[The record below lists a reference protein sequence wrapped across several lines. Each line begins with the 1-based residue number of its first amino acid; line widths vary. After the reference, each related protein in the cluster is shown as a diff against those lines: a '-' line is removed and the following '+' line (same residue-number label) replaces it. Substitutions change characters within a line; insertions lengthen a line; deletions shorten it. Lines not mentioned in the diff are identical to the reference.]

1 MVAIADGLDFLV
13 DTLHGR
19 SSSVGGKLDH
29 SGQSGAITMC
39 YLSFVFGWFA
49 VFGKFSSMDFSAIVT
64 CASCVQC
71 MGFSLLT
78 LKVRAT
84 KSVAGLSSGML
95 VMFSWHLATRLTST
109 SLKNGYI
116 PVDKSGDFMYQFFDA
131 LSLAL
136 VLNLLYAV
144 HKKYMHSY
152 QEEFD
157 TLPLKPM
164 IFPCVV
170 VACFVHG
177 TFNKNKFFDVTWAI
191 STNLETFTLVP
202 QLWMLAKMGGKVD
215 NMTGHFVACIVASTV
230 MQFTFWWWTGVE
242 LEKRGPNPVH
252 QLIMGMQIL
261 KLILGADFM
270 YYYTMAW
277 FSGTQVV
284 LPNFEEME
292 M

>member
-1 MVAIADGLDFLV
+1 M
-13 DTLHGR
+13 R
-19 SSSVGGKLDH
+19 SMEMY
-29 SGQSGAITMC
+29 AAF
-39 YLSFVFGWFA
+39 FVF
-49 VFGKFSSMDFSAIVT
+49 
-64 CASCVQC
+64 
-71 MGFSLLT
+71 
-78 LKVRAT
+78 R
-84 KSVAGLSSGML
+84 LSSTL
-95 VMFSWHLATRLTST
+95 F
-109 SLKNGYI
+109 KNGYI
-116 PVDKSGDFMYQFFDA
+116 PVDRSGDFMYQFFDA

-215 NMTGHFVACIVASTV
+215 NMTGHFVALGAALATAARTRRSAILHMV
-230 MQFTFWWWTGVE
+230 
-242 LEKRGPNPVH
+242 KRGTVTHLPRSVWLPRR
-252 QLIMGMQIL
+252 
-261 KLILGADFM
+261 LGDRK
-270 YYYTMAW
+270 
-277 FSGTQVV
+277 SVV
-284 LPNFEEME
+284 
-292 M
+292 